1 MHNDF
6 IKAAQDNFKPVL
18 KLAQSNTD
26 CFVEL
31 LNNQAK
37 VLSKVAHSN
46 VSYWQALTATEDFEK
61 AVELQ
66 QQHTE
71 NLQHE
76 YVAWTRQNARVL
88 EATADRASNISK
100 IRLHRCK
107 KQPGKL
113 STKKP
118 LQCVVRKL
126 LRVARKPLK
135 EYILI
140 PLKSPG

>member
-88 EATADRASNISK
+88 EATADRASNIFEDS
-100 IRLHRCK
+100 IA
-107 KQPGKL
+107 QVQE
-113 STKKP
+113 T
-118 LQCVVRKL
+118 
-126 LRVARKPLK
+126 ARKTFDK
-135 EYILI
+135 ET
-140 PLKSPG
+140 SPVRSQKAASRSQKAA